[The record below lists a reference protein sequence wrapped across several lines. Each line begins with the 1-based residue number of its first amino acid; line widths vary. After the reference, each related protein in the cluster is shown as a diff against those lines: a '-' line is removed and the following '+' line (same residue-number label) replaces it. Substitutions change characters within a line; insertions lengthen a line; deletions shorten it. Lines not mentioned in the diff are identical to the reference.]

1 MAQIIWTESAPEDLD
16 AIAAYI
22 ALDKPGAAKS
32 LVRRVM
38 GRVEQLALF
47 PQSGGKPRD
56 LAGTPYRQLVIPPL
70 RLFYRLSGEDVVII
84 HVMRSEQ
91 QFRLRDVVE
100 RER

>member
-1 MAQIIWTESAPEDLD
+1 MAQIIWTEPALEDLES
-16 AIAAYI
+16 IAAYI
-22 ALDKPGAAKS
+22 ALDKPGAAKR
-32 LVRRVM
+32 LVRQVIV
-38 GRVEQLALF
+38 RVEQLAYF

-70 RLFYRLSGEDVVII
+70 RLFYRVSGEIVVII

-91 QFRLRDVVE
+91 QFRLRDVVN